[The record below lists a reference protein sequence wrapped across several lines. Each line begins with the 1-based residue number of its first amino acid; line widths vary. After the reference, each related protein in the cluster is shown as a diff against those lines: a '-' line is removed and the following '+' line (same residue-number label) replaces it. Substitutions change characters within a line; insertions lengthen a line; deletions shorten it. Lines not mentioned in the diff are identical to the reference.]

1 MTEEAIDTVDSTIPG
16 RLNSMEQEVHT
27 LKYRMDRNDNE
38 RLPARVGTLESS
50 VDYLVSVAETAKS
63 THTEVM
69 GIKTSVRTVN
79 RVMVVL
85 FSILTLAIAAAGVAV
100 TYANLAP
107 KLDAIIIDKNPPAE
121 ASQ

>member
-1 MTEEAIDTVDSTIPG
+1 MTEEVFDNVDSTIPG

-50 VDYLVSVAETAKS
+50 VDYLVSVADTAKN
-63 THTEVM
+63 THTEVI
-69 GIKTSVRTVN
+69 GIKASVRTVS

-85 FSILTLAIAAAGVAV
+85 FSLLTLAVAAAGVAV
-100 TYANLAP
+100 TYASLAP
-107 KLDAIIIDKNPPAE
+107 KLDAIIIDKSPAPE
-121 ASQ
+121 ADE